1 MILLFNVN
9 PVDADNSASKTT
21 NQSETITGFS
31 LSISE
36 ISMIDQYVIVQNNSY
51 VLTVPE
57 ETAIDSGVLHTAYSM
72 LERANHFVSINSFTI
87 DEVSKKIVSSS
98 NPVIM
103 RAYAA
108 HQIDQFWWGVRHI
121 FRTNAAAEA
130 FASDLETCSTAMG
143 SVSAAY
149 GLLFAAGAGL
159 AVSLGASAVSA
170 YCGMIASSVRSKKL
184 QYPKIELDISW
195 AFVYRGIEW
204 ND

>member
-1 MILLFNVN
+1 
-9 PVDADNSASKTT
+9 
-21 NQSETITGFS
+21 
-31 LSISE
+31 
-36 ISMIDQYVIVQNNSY
+36 MIDQYVIVQNNSY

-72 LERANHFVSINSFTI
+72 LERANHFVSINNFTI

-108 HQIDQFWWGVRHI
+108 
-121 FRTNAAAEA
+121 AEA
-130 FASDLETCSTAMG
+130 FASDVETCSTAMG